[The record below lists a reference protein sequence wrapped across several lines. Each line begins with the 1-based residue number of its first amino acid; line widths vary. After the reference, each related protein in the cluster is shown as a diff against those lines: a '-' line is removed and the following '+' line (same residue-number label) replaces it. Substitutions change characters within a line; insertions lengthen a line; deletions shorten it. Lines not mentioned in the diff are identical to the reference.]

1 MLGVAAG
8 PQVGADDRQAVRRL
22 RDRYLGVLQ
31 QNCPPRAHSNRLR
44 AIAPRPAARDGAG

>member
-31 QNCPPRAHSNRLR
+31 QELSAQGPLES
-44 AIAPRPAARDGAG
+44 AAGHYAAAGRTGP